1 MTFIDRK
8 TVIGGLL
15 ALLLPFAAT
24 HAQSGDLLKST
35 DSHTLPGGS
44 ALGGIGNPMPGKAP
58 STTNINNIAGVLEY
72 CVQNKYLSG
81 DEAESIEGSL
91 KGKLSGMPPSS
102 NTPYSESAY
111 IDGAYADGVKGI
123 LHGKDG
129 KPVNLAGKGLKAAA
143 TKQICDTVLSTAKSM
158 L

>member
-1 MTFIDRK
+1 
-8 TVIGGLL
+8 
-15 ALLLPFAAT
+15 
-24 HAQSGDLLKST
+24 
-35 DSHTLPGGS
+35 
-44 ALGGIGNPMPGKAP
+44 MPGKAP